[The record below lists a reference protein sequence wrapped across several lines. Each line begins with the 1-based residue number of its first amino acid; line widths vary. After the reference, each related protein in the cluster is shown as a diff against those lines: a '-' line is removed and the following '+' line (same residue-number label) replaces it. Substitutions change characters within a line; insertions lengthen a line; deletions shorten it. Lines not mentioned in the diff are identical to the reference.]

1 MNRSV
6 ILGMKSTY
14 VTKGGTFRHS
24 DAALDAC
31 FSVRCGRNPAAMSPT
46 RARSV
51 EWNKLRHRGACQ
63 SWPPSAGATDPVTC
77 SPSQPLD
84 RPQVERRVRRR
95 GGTPY
100 FSATSSGR
108 LVHSWA
114 GTGSPDLIR
123 PRDGQSFPGSSQC
136 TPPVATG
143 ASRLDEAA
151 RSNSSP
157 PAAGL
162 HHSRGR
168 RARAGKGSR

>member
-14 VTKGGTFRHS
+14 VITKGKTFRHS

-31 FSVRCGRNPAAMSPT
+31 FNIRCGRNPATMSST

-63 SWPPSAGATDPVTC
+63 SWPSSAGATDPVTC
-77 SPSQPLD
+77 A
-84 RPQVERRVRRR
+84 RPQVERRGRRR

-100 FSATSSGR
+100 FSATSSSR

-143 ASRLDEAA
+143 ASHLDEAA

-168 RARAGKGSR
+168 RARPGKGSR